1 MSLATD
7 LALRDARI
15 DDLPAIAA
23 QREAAGWG
31 VHEWALRAVIGSPH
45 ARCVVVEDGDGA
57 IIGVGSGAAYPPIG
71 FVGNMLVAES
81 HRRRGIGSHV
91 LRTVVEYLRRAGATR
106 VELFATAA
114 GRPLYER
121 HGFTPSGPS
130 AMAALPRGAGV
141 ADTSVQVTEA
151 TPGDLA
157 EVAAYDTPRFGGDR
171 SWLLAILAREP
182 GHPLLV
188 ARRGDSVVGHAWLRP
203 DADRIGPFAADGPT
217 VAAALLGAAF
227 ERRPGLDV
235 LSTNLPMANQP
246 AVRWL
251 TGIGVELEPWEGRM
265 ALGPDVPRSIDAMYG
280 NAVGALG

>member
-1 MSLATD
+1 MSLAID

-45 ARCVVVEDGDGA
+45 ARCVVVEDDDGA
-57 IIGVGSGAAYPPIG
+57 LVGVGSGAAYPPIG

-91 LRTVVEYLRRAGATR
+91 LRTVLEFLRGAGATR
-106 VELFATAA
+106 VELFATPL
-114 GRPLYER
+114 GRPLYEK
-121 HGFTPSGPS
+121 HGFELTGPS
-130 AMAALPRGAGV
+130 AMAALPLSAGLT
-141 ADTSVQVTEA
+141 DPSVQVAEA
-151 TPGDLA
+151 TMDDLA
-157 EVAAYDTPRFGGDR
+157 EVIAYDRPRFGGDR
-171 SWLLAILAREP
+171 GWLLEILGREP

-203 DADRIGPFAADGPT
+203 DADRIGPFAADDPT

-227 ERRPGLDV
+227 ERRPGVDA
-235 LSTNLPMANQP
+235 LSTNLPMANEP

-251 TGIGVELEPWEGRM
+251 TAIGVELEPWEGRM
-265 ALGPDVPRSIDAMYG
+265 ALGPDVPRSIKAMYG